1 MKNSMLKRRIAR
13 MAVPACAAF
22 LLGGTFV
29 SCSDDLLTGQPSW
42 LGESIYEELESGR
55 HGNFS
60 ETLKLI
66 NAQDEDYASVLRK
79 TGSKTLFV
87 ADDAAWAEFYKNNPW
102 GVKSIEDMTDAQ
114 KKLLFKAN
122 MINSAYLVEPTSLSR
137 VVVCVVPHQ

>member
-1 MKNSMLKRRIAR
+1 MKNCMLKRRIAR
-13 MAVPACAAF
+13 VAVPVCAAF
-22 LLGGTFV
+22 LLGGVTT

-42 LGESIYEELESGR
+42 LGESIYEELEAR
-55 HGNFS
+55 GNFT

-87 ADDAAWAEFYKNNPW
+87 ADDAAWAEFYKSNPW
-102 GVKSIEDMTDAQ
+102 GAKSIEDLTDAQ

-122 MINSAYLVEPTSLSR
+122 MINSAYLVELL
-137 VVVCVVPHQ
+137 